1 MIDLHT
7 HSTFSDGS
15 LTPEKLVQ
23 EAVRAG
29 LAAVALTDHDNVAGV
44 PGFLSAAAKMP
55 LRAISGV
62 EISADFRPGTMHI
75 LGYFVDPNSEP
86 LEEALKW
93 IREGR
98 ELRNEQIL
106 KKLVELGL
114 KITWD
119 EVKSYAGEDVVGRPH
134 FAQALLARGYV
145 RSKDEAFERYLG
157 KGKAAYADRRRF
169 SPTDCIRLIREAGG
183 VAVLAHPFTLG
194 ISLDEL
200 RFLLRQLKDSGLG
213 GVEAIYTE
221 HTAEMRSAY
230 EAMARALDLVVT
242 GGSDFHGAL
251 MPDIKLGRGFGNL
264 EVPDVIV
271 EQLEA
276 RKARQA

>member
-15 LTPEKLVQ
+15 LTPEELVRA
-23 EAVRAG
+23 AVRSG

-44 PGFLSAAAKMP
+44 PRFLAAAAKMP

-62 EISADFRPGTMHI
+62 EISADFYPGTMHI
-75 LGYFVDPNSEP
+75 LGYFVDPHNAP

-106 KKLVELGL
+106 KKLIELGL

-194 ISLDEL
+194 LPFDEVRL
-200 RFLLRQLKDSGLG
+200 LLRTLKDSGLG
-213 GVEAIYTE
+213 GVEVIYTE
-221 HTAEMRSAY
+221 HTPEMQSAY
-230 EAMARALDLVVT
+230 DAMAKELDLVPT
-242 GGSDFHGAL
+242 GGSDFHGVI

-264 EVPDVIV
+264 AVPDVV
-271 EQLEA
+271 LEQLESR
-276 RKARQA
+276 RKISI